1 MQRLSWTVPATSLRI
16 VIQAALPLFML
27 LQLGCAEPKD
37 GVVSGMVKVDGEPAK
52 SGSIAFFPVS
62 GKGKTAGATIADG
75 AYTAHVPFGEA
86 KVEIRVSKVVGQKKL
101 YDTPDSPTKPLLAEV
116 LPPKY
121 NDQTTLTI
129 NVQRGE
135 NHQDFDL
142 QTK

>member
-1 MQRLSWTVPATSLRI
+1 MQPLFSCPPATYRRLF
-16 VIQAALPLFML
+16 ATALPLL
-27 LQLGCAEPKD
+27 LLFQLGCAKPTD
-37 GVVSGMVKVDGEPAK
+37 GLISGMVKVDGEPAK

-75 AYTAHVPFGEA
+75 AYTARVPFGEA

-101 YDTPDSPTKPLLAEV
+101 YDTPDSPMKPLLAEV

-135 NHQDFDL
+135 NHHDFDL

>member
-1 MQRLSWTVPATSLRI
+1 MASSAAWSRSTASPLSLAPSPFSPSAAKAKPLAPRSPTAPTQPASR
-16 VIQAALPLFML
+16 
-27 LQLGCAEPKD
+27 
-37 GVVSGMVKVDGEPAK
+37 
-52 SGSIAFFPVS
+52 
-62 GKGKTAGATIADG
+62 
-75 AYTAHVPFGEA
+75 FGEA

-101 YDTPDSPTKPLLAEV
+101 YDTPDSPMKPLLAEV